1 MDGSAQADDRQT
13 RVVFYTATSFNG
25 FIATEDNSLDWLFA
39 VGSPDAVDFQGFLD
53 GIDVLVSGS
62 TTYEWVYEFENL
74 AENPEKWTESYG
86 DRPTF
91 VFTSRGLPA
100 PAGAD
105 VRFVEG
111 EVSEHLE
118 SIRAAAGDGDV
129 WVIGGGDLAGQF
141 LDAGALDEIQIT
153 ITPVALSSG
162 APLFPRDI
170 RSDRLELKSVEKFG
184 QFAHLIFSIA

>member
-1 MDGSAQADDRQT
+1 MT
-13 RVVFYTATSFNG
+13 RVVYYTATTFNG
-25 FIATEDNSLDWLFA
+25 FIATEEDTLEWLFE
-39 VGSPDAVDFQGFLD
+39 VGSPDAVDFGSFLA

-62 TTYEWVYEFENL
+62 TTYEWVYGHENL
-74 AENPEKWTESYG
+74 AEHPGKWKEFYG

-91 VFTSRGLPA
+91 VFTSRQLPVPGDA
-100 PAGAD
+100 DIRLVRGD
-105 VRFVEG
+105 VRDHVDE
-111 EVSEHLE
+111 
-118 SIRAAAGDGDV
+118 IRDAAGKGDI

-153 ITPVALSSG
+153 LTPVALPTG

-184 QFAHLIFSIA
+184 QFAHLTFEVR